1 MSKII
6 LAINAGSSSVKVS
19 VFSYNPPT
27 SNTTSTT
34 SSKANPDEID
44 TSLIE
49 LAQIQI
55 SNLTA
60 SPALLTYTRQGS
72 SKSNNPSATPFK
84 SSPLPT
90 SISTPRTAFH
100 HILTTLLQDPDLPA
114 LNSPSDI
121 AVAVHR
127 IVHGGGEF
135 HSPTFLDDD
144 TTVAHLERL
153 SDLAPLHNGG
163 ALKIVGAMREMCQG
177 EDERDGGKGAE
188 KGGRVRNLA
197 LFDTMFHS
205 SLPPE
210 EREYMISPAKARSEG
225 LRRYGFHGISYAFI
239 TRTVGEWLS
248 THPLPLSPSSPASQ
262 QPQQASSSEGKEE
275 KASGPNLIALHLG
288 SGCSATCIQGGTS
301 IATSMGLTPVSGLPG
316 ATRSGDVDP
325 SLIFH
330 YTHSAGRLSTG
341 SAAAATAGGTATV
354 GKGQQGEGK
363 AGEGKGKVEGGRGGG
378 MHITRA
384 EEILNQESGWKSLTG
399 TTDFG
404 AICSQAFPSS
414 SSSSTSTS
422 SPSPTSD
429 KNNENEEERKLA
441 HLAFTLLV
449 TRIVD
454 FIASYYVK
462 LSGEVDA
469 LVFAG
474 GIGEKSSQ
482 LRSAVVERI
491 QCLGFEIDGD
501 RNAHPAFEEEGGK
514 VVVAEIGKPGGKH
527 RVVICQTDEQREMAR
542 ECVGFI

>member
-19 VFSYNPPT
+19 VFSYTPPT
-27 SNTTSTT
+27 NNTTNTT
-34 SSKANPDEID
+34 SSKENSPDQID
-44 TSLIE
+44 TSLTE

-60 SPALLTYTRQGS
+60 SPALLTYTRQDI
-72 SKSNNPSATPFK
+72 NNNNNNSATTAFK
-84 SSPLPT
+84 NSPLPP

-121 AVAVHR
+121 TVAVHR

-135 HSPTFLDDD
+135 HSPTFLDSD

-163 ALKIVGAMREMCQG
+163 ALEIVGAMRDMGDQ
-177 EDERDGGKGAE
+177 GGKG
-188 KGGRVRNLA
+188 KGRARNLGM
-197 LFDTMFHS
+197 FDTMFHS

-225 LRRYGFHGISYAFI
+225 LRRYGFHGISYAFV
-239 TRTVGEWLS
+239 TRSVGEWLS
-248 THPLPLSPSSPASQ
+248 HHPFPPSPAPSSPSPASQ
-262 QPQQASSSEGKEE
+262 HPQPPKHPAQ
-275 KASGPNLIALHLG
+275 GPNLIALHLG
-288 SGCSATCIQGGTS
+288 SGCSATCIQGGKS
-301 IATSMGLTPVSGLPG
+301 LATSMGLTPVSGLPG

-330 YTHSAGRLSTG
+330 YTHSAGRLSTK
-341 SAAAATAGGTATV
+341 SAAGAQAGRTAEGDDGDGKGGKAAGG
-354 GKGQQGEGK
+354 
-363 AGEGKGKVEGGRGGG
+363 GGGGGGG
-378 MHITRA
+378 MPITRA
-384 EEILNQESGWKSLTG
+384 EEILNQESGWKSITG

-404 AICSQAFPSS
+404 AICSRAFPP
-414 SSSSTSTS
+414 SSSTSTS
-422 SPSPTSD
+422 TSSSPAAATKPVP
-429 KNNENEEERKLA
+429 EEQEQEERRLA

-454 FIASYYVK
+454 FIAAYYVK

-474 GIGEKSSQ
+474 GVGEKSPQ
-482 LRSAVVERI
+482 LRRAVVERVKS
-491 QCLGFEIDGD
+491 LGFEVDGGA
-501 RNAHPAFEEEGGK
+501 NAEPEFTGEEEGGGGRG
-514 VVVAEIGKPGGKH
+514 VVAEIGKSGAKH
-527 RVVICQTDEQREMAR
+527 RVLVCQTDEQREMAR
-542 ECVGFI
+542 ECVGFV

>member
-19 VFSYNPPT
+19 VFSYTPPT
-27 SNTTSTT
+27 NNPTSTT

-44 TSLIE
+44 TSLTE

-60 SPALLTYTRQGS
+60 SPALLTYSRQNI
-72 SKSNNPSATPFK
+72 NNNKNNTSATIPFK
-84 SSPLPT
+84 NSPLPP

-121 AVAVHR
+121 TVAVHR

-135 HSPTFLDDD
+135 NSPTFLDDD

-163 ALKIVGAMREMCQG
+163 ALEIVAAMREMGRPG
-177 EDERDGGKGAE
+177 ER
-188 KGGRVRNLA
+188 RVRNLGM
-197 LFDTMFHS
+197 FDTMFHS
-205 SLPPE
+205 SLPAE
-210 EREYMISPAKARSEG
+210 ERNYMISPPKARSEG

-239 TRTVGEWLS
+239 TRSVGEWLS
-248 THPLPLSPSSPASQ
+248 HHASPPAPFSPPSQ
-262 QPQQASSSEGKEE
+262 QPQNLPAQ
-275 KASGPNLIALHLG
+275 GPNLIALHLG
-288 SGCSATCIQGGTS
+288 SGCSATCIRAGRS

-341 SAAAATAGGTATV
+341 SAAGAQAGTTTGGGDGTE
-354 GKGQQGEGK
+354 GKGQQGG
-363 AGEGKGKVEGGRGGG
+363 GGG

-384 EEILNQESGWKSLTG
+384 EEILNQESGWKSITG

-404 AICSQAFPSS
+404 AICSRAFPSS
-414 SSSSTSTS
+414 SSSSSS
-422 SPSPTSD
+422 SPSSSSPTTD
-429 KNNENEEERKLA
+429 KKPDDNEEGQLA

-454 FIASYYVK
+454 FIAAYYIK
-462 LSGEVDA
+462 LSGHVDA

-474 GIGEKSSQ
+474 GIGEKSPQ
-482 LRSAVVERI
+482 LRSAVVERLR
-491 QCLGFEIDGD
+491 CLGFEMDGGA
-501 RNAHPAFEEEGGK
+501 NAAPEFTEEEGGRG
-514 VVVAEIGKPGGKH
+514 VVAEIGKPGAKH

>member
-163 ALKIVGAMREMCQG
+163 ALEIVGAMREMGQG
-177 EDERDGGKGAE
+177 EDEGEGEKGGKKE
-188 KGGRVRNLA
+188 GRVRNLA

-239 TRTVGEWLS
+239 TRSVGEWLS
-248 THPLPLSPSSPASQ
+248 HHPSPPTPAQ
-262 QPQQASSSEGKEE
+262 
-275 KASGPNLIALHLG
+275 GPNLIALHLG
-288 SGCSATCIQGGTS
+288 SGCSATCIRDGRS

-384 EEILNQESGWKSLTG
+384 EEILNQESGWKSVTG

-404 AICSQAFPSS
+404 AICSRAFPASS
-414 SSSSTSTS
+414 STSSTSTS

-462 LSGEVDA
+462 LSGHVDA

-474 GIGEKSSQ
+474 GIGEKSSV
-482 LRSAVVERI
+482 LRSAVVERVK
-491 QCLGFEIDGD
+491 CLGFEIDGKANTD
-501 RNAHPAFEEEGGK
+501 PAFEEEGGRGEGGRG
-514 VVVAEIGKPGGKH
+514 VVAEIGKPGAKH